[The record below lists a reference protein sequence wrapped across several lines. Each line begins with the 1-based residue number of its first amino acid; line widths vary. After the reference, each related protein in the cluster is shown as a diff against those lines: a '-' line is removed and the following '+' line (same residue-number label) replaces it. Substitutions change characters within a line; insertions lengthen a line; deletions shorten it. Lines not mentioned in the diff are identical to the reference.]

1 MVIEGYCRGRA
12 HLRPVPRSFGP
23 GSSRPGSVGLGGTHG
38 GVEVGGHSRVVDP
51 WGHVVTEADDAEGV
65 TVVDIDPDLV
75 AQTRSEFPVLS
86 DRLADYTAL
95 ITRKATS

>member
-1 MVIEGYCRGRA
+1 MACNAV
-12 HLRPVPRSFGP
+12 
-23 GSSRPGSVGLGGTHG
+23 GTHA
-38 GVEVGGHSRVVDP
+38 GVELGGHSRVVDP
-51 WGHVVTEADDAEGV
+51 WGRVVTEADDAEGV

-95 ITRKATS
+95 ITRKATP